1 MLNLTLKLRSIS
13 KSRNIDSCKSMSK
26 DQLNLITTDKLSPTP
41 MPAFK
46 INEYITKLS
55 KEN

>member
-1 MLNLTLKLRSIS
+1 
-13 KSRNIDSCKSMSK
+13 MSK